1 MEAWAG
7 ELELVYSSGYQETF
21 FHVTV
26 WEADAAGASERGAG
40 VLLGVLQCPGQT
52 PLWRTIRPK
61 RSARHGGEPSLAVW
75 RTDSQF
81 Q

>member
-7 ELELVYSSGYQETF
+7 ELELVYSSGSQETF

-52 PLWRTIRPK
+52 PLWRT
-61 RSARHGGEPSLAVW
+61 
-75 RTDSQF
+75 
-81 Q
+81 